1 MTSKNAAPSSL
12 NRLAR
17 AFPIRDRWASS
28 QPALPWRLRK
38 TVRWSVAP
46 IKLAWQ
52 SKLVLLLVLP
62 VVTAG
67 LVLQAHAFAVH
78 LPEVA
83 IWTLGLSLLFAL
95 IVLKLRAAT
104 ADAAFT
110 GGCLTASL
118 MFATAHIPYRPW
130 ETALAP
136 LLTVFVLSHLA
147 TRLGS
152 AQKERL
158 GTAERHNGRSA
169 AQVAANLGLAAL
181 ISQNLAQ
188 YWLADTG
195 WFGPG
200 FPAPPPLFA
209 LALAALAEAAADTVS
224 SEVGQVLGG
233 RPRLLTTLR
242 KADPGT
248 DGAITPV
255 GTAAG
260 IAAAGLVAA
269 AGALA
274 LHGALVLFWFG
285 WTGGIF
291 GLFFDS
297 LLGATL
303 ERRGWLNNDAVNFL
317 STASA
322 ATVAGVL
329 TAALSH
335 R

>member
-1 MTSKNAAPSSL
+1 M
-12 NRLAR
+12 
-17 AFPIRDRWASS
+17 
-28 QPALPWRLRK
+28 
-38 TVRWSVAP
+38 
-46 IKLAWQ
+46 AWQ

-62 VVTAG
+62 AIAAG
-67 LVLQAHAFAVH
+67 LVLEAHAFAVN
-78 LPEVA
+78 LPEAA

-95 IVLKLRAAT
+95 SVFKLRAAT
-104 ADAAFT
+104 AGAAFT

-118 MFATAHIPYRPW
+118 MFATTHIPYHPW
-130 ETALAP
+130 ETALVP
-136 LLTVFVLSHLA
+136 LLAVFVLSHLA
-147 TRLGS
+147 THLGR
-152 AQKERL
+152 AKKERL
-158 GTAERHNGRSA
+158 RTAERHDGRSA
-169 AQVAANLGLAAL
+169 SQVAANLGLAAL
-181 ISQNLAQ
+181 VSQNLVQ

-195 WFGPG
+195 WFGLS
-200 FPAPPPLFA
+200 FPAPPPLFV

-242 KADPGT
+242 DAAPGT
-248 DGAITPV
+248 DGAISLI

-260 IAAAGLVAA
+260 MAAAGLVAC
-269 AGALA
+269 AGSLS
-274 LHGALVLFWFG
+274 LHGGLLMFWPSCA
-285 WTGGIF
+285 GGVF

-322 ATVAGVL
+322 AAVAGVL
-329 TAALSH
+329 LATLSP